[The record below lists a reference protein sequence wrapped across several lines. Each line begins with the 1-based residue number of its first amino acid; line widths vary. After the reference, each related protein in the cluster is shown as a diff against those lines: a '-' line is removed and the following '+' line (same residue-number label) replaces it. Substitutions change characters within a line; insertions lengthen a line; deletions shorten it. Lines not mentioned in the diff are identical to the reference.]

1 MEVAKL
7 RMLRW
12 MCGILGETRLG
23 MKKSGTRRSVDALVR
38 RRERLAMVGI
48 KRGRDNLKKYWW
60 EVIRQDKV
68 HLGFTG
74 NMTLDRRV

>member
-1 MEVAKL
+1 MASIVKKMKKL
-7 RMLRW
+7 RLKW
-12 MCGILGETRLG
+12 FTHV
-23 MKKSGTRRSVDALVR
+23 KRRSVDALVR